1 MFHFDTRVICLLIL
15 MFKVLINPSVTTD
28 FPLLCVKSI
37 SILLSYTASLIYC
50 KTHYPGVPMSCLIYD
65 NLYLRFFGMH

>member
-37 SILLSYTASLIYC
+37 LILLSYNYSFTDL
-50 KTHYPGVPMSCLIYD
+50 L
-65 NLYLRFFGMH
+65 